1 MKHAT
6 LLTLLALIAPFGWSE
21 DNSKG
26 GSPNADVFVERSIEM
41 NVEGAFWDSGA
52 PETLYCRFP
61 TRQWTRDKVASQ
73 QHISADAFDGTAVIK
88 VGKEKTTVKQGKF
101 QYQLHTLTASGNRVS
116 AVSVEWLQTRHL
128 SVNLQDDY
136 ALWTDISGSTI
147 TTFLG
152 NCTAFEE

>member
-1 MKHAT
+1 MKHLT
-6 LLTLLALIAPFGWSE
+6 LLTLLVFAPLSWGE
-21 DNSKG
+21 DNSKSG
-26 GSPNADVFVERSIEM
+26 APNADVFVERSIEM
-41 NVEGAFWDSGA
+41 NVDGAFWDSGA

-88 VGKEKTTVKQGKF
+88 VGKEKTTVKQGKYQF
-101 QYQLHTLTASGNRVS
+101 QLHTLTASANGVS
-116 AVSVEWLQTRHL
+116 AVSVEWFQTRHL
-128 SVNLQDDY
+128 SISLQDDY